1 VFRGARGRDPNDDE
15 LYALRK
21 IWLDNEV
28 LYREG
33 VALGVDKGDK
43 AIRDRV
49 IFKMLSVIETGLKRP
64 PVDDDTLRNWFEK
77 NRAKYDEGPR
87 FDFQEAVLTGDAS
100 EGALRAF
107 AAALNAGTPG
117 DAKAGLR
124 VFKGRPRSNVA
135 QGYGDAFA
143 AALEASPPGEWR
155 VYSTRDGWRVM
166 RLEAFSPGKPAQ
178 YETLR
183 GVVMQDWTDA
193 TMAELRTAAVRELA
207 RKYTVRP
214 DAAD

>member
-1 VFRGARGRDPNDDE
+1 
-15 LYALRK
+15 
-21 IWLDNEV
+21 
-28 LYREG
+28 
-33 VALGVDKGDK
+33 
-43 AIRDRV
+43 
-49 IFKMLSVIETGLKRP
+49 
-64 PVDDDTLRNWFEK
+64 
-77 NRAKYDEGPR
+77 
-87 FDFQEAVLTGDAS
+87 
-100 EGALRAF
+100 
-107 AAALNAGTPG
+107 
-117 DAKAGLR
+117 